1 MEANYTYGDD
11 HTIIRL
17 SDDLDDVTIH
27 GAEVASLALAINLQK
42 SYPEKLRIIDLDYS
56 FDFDLLGVDSLEDI
70 RLRMKS

>member
-1 MEANYTYGDD
+1 MEANHTYGDD

-27 GAEVASLALAINLQK
+27 GAGVASLALAINLQK